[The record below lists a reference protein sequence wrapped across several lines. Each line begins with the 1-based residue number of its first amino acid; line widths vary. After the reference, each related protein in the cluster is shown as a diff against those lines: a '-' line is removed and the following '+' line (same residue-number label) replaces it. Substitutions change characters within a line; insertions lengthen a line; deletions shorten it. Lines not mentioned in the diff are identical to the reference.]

1 MIRIAHIARELF
13 RNLRRNPG
21 TAFASILSL
30 TLLFLLFDLFW
41 LAAGTS
47 DRFYQD
53 LLSDL
58 KVEVFI
64 SEEVADTRAA
74 PIGGQLEEI
83 DGVLHAQFIS
93 RDEARRRLTGL
104 VGADLLVGYDESNPL
119 PRSFILTVDQGHLT
133 SKKLE
138 AIEAAIQAIEGAG
151 EIQYSRA
158 WLAKAENTKS
168 VFLQVGLV
176 LGALILATAL
186 VSSTNN
192 IRLMTRARAVGFRQ
206 MLLLGAGRLFISL
219 PFIIEG
225 FIIGG
230 LSAALGW
237 AIIFYGRTKITFSR
251 IEIVFPSQEDI
262 ILFCLVTAL
271 LGAVSGYFG
280 LRQLLKEQLR

>member
-1 MIRIAHIARELF
+1 MIRILHIIRELF
-13 RNLRRNPG
+13 RNLRRNSG
-21 TAFASILSL
+21 TALASILSL

-53 LLSDL
+53 LLSGI

-64 SEEVADTRAA
+64 DEAVTDSSVAPLETR
-74 PIGGQLEEI
+74 LESIE
-83 DGVLHAQFIS
+83 GVLGAEFIS
-93 RDEARRRLTGL
+93 RDLARERLTGL
-104 VGADLLVGYDESNPL
+104 VGADLLVGYDETNPL
-119 PRSFILTVDQGHLT
+119 PRSFVLTVAQDHLQST
-133 SKKLE
+133 ELE
-138 AIEAAIQAIEGAG
+138 DIERQIGTIEGAG
-151 EIQYSRA
+151 QVHYSRA

-168 VFLQVGLV
+168 IFLQVGLV
-176 LGALILATAL
+176 LGGLILATAL

-219 PFIIEG
+219 PFIVEG
-225 FIIGG
+225 FLIGG

-251 IEIVFPSQEDI
+251 IEIIFPSQDDI
-262 ILFCLVTAL
+262 ILFCLVTAV
-271 LGAVSGYFG
+271 LGAISGYFG
-280 LRQLLKEQLR
+280 LRKLLKEQA